1 MALVFAQD
9 SNRSQAKTPSTPSA
23 SKSPA
28 KGSTSSS
35 SSFSQ
40 SVRNKSKITK
50 VYCKNCGK
58 MGHVSLV
65 CPDAKPP
72 PDQIHAITTGQDDAS
87 VSSAEESV
95 AILAQADETFL
106 KTSPSPLCHP
116 IDSDLLL
123 LDSQSTVHLFSR
135 PEHVNN
141 IHPALNPIRVH
152 CNKGVLETTSEAD
165 FGHTPVYFD
174 SRGNANV
181 YRLGQK
187 FRVTYDSADRGGVFQ
202 VWTDKGVVEFTPTS
216 KGLHAL
222 NL

>member
-1 MALVFAQD
+1 M
-9 SNRSQAKTPSTPSA
+9 
-23 SKSPA
+23 
-28 KGSTSSS
+28 
-35 SSFSQ
+35 
-40 SVRNKSKITK
+40 
-50 VYCKNCGK
+50 
-58 MGHVSLV
+58 V

-72 PDQIHAITTGQDDAS
+72 PGPDSCYYYRPDDAL

-95 AILAQADETFL
+95 AILAQVDKTL
-106 KTSPSPLCHP
+106 LTLTTSPPPLRRP

-141 IHPALNPIRVH
+141 ICPALNPIRVH

-174 SRGNANV
+174 SRGIANV
-181 YRLGQK
+181 LSLYRLGQK
-187 FRVTYDSADRGGVFQ
+187 FWVTYESADRGGVFQ